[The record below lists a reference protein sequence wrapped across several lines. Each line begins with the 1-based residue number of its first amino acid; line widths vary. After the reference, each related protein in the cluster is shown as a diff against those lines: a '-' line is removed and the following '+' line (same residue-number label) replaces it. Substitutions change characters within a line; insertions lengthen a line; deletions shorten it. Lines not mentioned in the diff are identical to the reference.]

1 MKEEKKSSFKKI
13 LLIGTPLF
21 IGLLALSFW
30 LIQRTVDQATYIPSD
45 QNFKFCPELK
55 QRGFA
60 IKEEEVKGQNLRYYK
75 MELEKAKATLIFYH
89 RSGRSACENREI
101 LSNFEGLPLNI
112 IIAEYPGYG
121 RDLTGVKPSEK
132 SILLNS
138 LTLAQKVKEGL
149 PKQQTLFIYGASM
162 GSAVATYV
170 ASKVGPK
177 GLILRNPM
185 TSMLETAKIL
195 YKSYPSKL
203 IDIFFRKH
211 KFEAF
216 KWAKNVKSNVL
227 ILYGEKD
234 DWVPL
239 KLAKEQSSNF
249 NKLNTSFYIIEE
261 AGHMDTHTFP
271 KYQTHL
277 KTFLQKNILK

>member
-1 MKEEKKSSFKKI
+1 
-13 LLIGTPLF
+13 
-21 IGLLALSFW
+21 
-30 LIQRTVDQATYIPSD
+30 
-45 QNFKFCPELK
+45 
-55 QRGFA
+55 
-60 IKEEEVKGQNLRYYK
+60 
-75 MELEKAKATLIFYH
+75 
-89 RSGRSACENREI
+89 
-101 LSNFEGLPLNI
+101 
-112 IIAEYPGYG
+112 
-121 RDLTGVKPSEK
+121 
-132 SILLNS
+132 
-138 LTLAQKVKEGL
+138 
-149 PKQQTLFIYGASM
+149 M

-170 ASKVGPK
+170 ASKVSPK

-249 NKLNTSFYIIEE
+249 NKLNTSFHIIEG

-271 KYQTHL
+271 KYQTQL
-277 KTFLQKNILK
+277 KIFLQKNILN